1 MLPLAEAVAD
11 FGAEAAARSSSG
23 GRITPSYAIG
33 GLANSTNEDACGKS
47 APMRTIAAAAL
58 LAVLAT
64 AGCAGEKHDA
74 PSSST
79 GGPAK
84 PPAPDDKST
93 GAESAGAAAAPGSA
107 APKASA
113 ADGAI
118 KNVLVLSIDSLRA
131 DRMGF
136 SGHDEGVMPTIN
148 AFEKTAVSYTKFSTL
163 SSYTAQT
170 LGGFLAARYPSEL
183 KRSGYF
189 FASYPDDEVLF
200 PELLQKGGVRT
211 MSAHAHFYFNKDKA
225 GFHQGFD
232 VYEIVPGLKKNNTT
246 DENVTSPA
254 HTEIILKHLGDKA
267 NNAGRFFAFYH
278 LLDPHDQYVG
288 HPEGKDFGKGAKNLY
303 DGELYFT
310 DMHVKKVLDYVDS
323 QPWGKSTMV
332 VITSDHGETFG
343 EHKMY
348 RHGFELWNVLTHVP
362 LMIRAPGVKPRR
374 IDTPRSMI
382 DLAPTILDAFDVAP
396 DPSFQGTSLMPELQG
411 GDAPARDVISDL
423 ARTSDN
429 DRRRTLTRGNWRII
443 ELGDADGFQLFDLSA
458 DPKEEN
464 DLARK
469 EKAKLEEMR
478 AALKEAAGKIKE
490 TCPRMTE
497 KLKGKKPGKAC

>member
-1 MLPLAEAVAD
+1 MRT
-11 FGAEAAARSSSG
+11 FAAAS
-23 GRITPSYAIG
+23 
-33 GLANSTNEDACGKS
+33 
-47 APMRTIAAAAL
+47 L

-64 AGCAGEKHDA
+64 AGCAGEKHEA
-74 PSSST
+74 GASST
-79 GGPAK
+79 GEPAK
-84 PPAPDDKST
+84 PPTPGDQTA
-93 GAESAGAAAAPGSA
+93 AAQSAGPAAAPGSA
-107 APKASA
+107 APKADA
-113 ADGAI
+113 AAGDI

-131 DRMGF
+131 DRMAF
-136 SGHDEGVMPTIN
+136 SGHDAGVMPTLN

-170 LGGFLAARYPSEL
+170 LGGFLGARYPSEL

-189 FASYPDDEVLF
+189 FASYPDDEILF
-200 PELLQKGGVRT
+200 PELLQKGGIRT

-232 VYEIVPGLKKNNTT
+232 VYDIVPDLKKNNTT
-246 DENVTSPA
+246 DENITSPA
-254 HTEIILKHLGDKA
+254 HTEIILKHLADKA
-267 NNAGRFFAFYH
+267 NTGNRFFAFYH
-278 LLDPHDQYVG
+278 LLDPHDQYMG

-323 QPWGKSTMV
+323 QPWGKNTMV
-332 VITSDHGETFG
+332 IITSDHGETFG

-362 LMIRAPGVKPRR
+362 LMIRAPGIKPRR

-382 DLAPTILDAFDVAP
+382 DVPATIMDALGVQP
-396 DPSFQGTSLMPELQG
+396 DPSFHGTSLMAELKG
-411 GDAPARDVISDL
+411 GDAPARDVITDL

-429 DRRRTLTRGNWRII
+429 DRRRTLTRGNWRLI
-443 ELGDADGFQLFDLSA
+443 ELGDGDGYQLFDLSA
-458 DPKEEN
+458 DPGEEN

-478 AALKEAAGKIKE
+478 AALKEATKGFKE
-490 TCPRMTE
+490 VCPKMTE
-497 KLKGKKPGKAC
+497 KLKGKKKGKAC